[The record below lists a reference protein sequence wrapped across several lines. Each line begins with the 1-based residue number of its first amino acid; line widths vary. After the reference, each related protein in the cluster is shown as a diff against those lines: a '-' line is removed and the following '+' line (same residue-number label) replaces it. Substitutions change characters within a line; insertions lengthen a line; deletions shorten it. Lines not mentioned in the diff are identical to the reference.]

1 LTESSAGVGSENC
14 KAAIENQTGGIM
26 IRTLLNLLAV
36 LAIPF
41 HIATANAQDYPA
53 KTIRIVIP
61 FPAGGST
68 DFLARLLAER
78 LQESTG
84 QSVLVDNRPGGN
96 YIIAAESVA
105 KAPPDGYT
113 LFLAVDAAMSINQ
126 LLYSKLS
133 YSPEKDFEPVI
144 NIASTPNVL
153 VINPKINAN
162 NIRELVALSKSSPGT
177 LTFASAG
184 NGSTSHLCGE
194 SLKRYSG
201 IDMTHIP
208 YQGPAPAIQDVLGGQ
223 VSMICDN
230 FSNVIQ
236 YIRAGR
242 LKALFVASKE
252 RHPQA
257 SDIPSSSDVGLP
269 DVEAGIWYGIVAPSG
284 TPKSVVALL
293 NVELSKALR
302 DSAVK
307 TRLESLGLKI
317 IADKPQEFN
326 AQISKDSIRFQKD
339 VKLSGISIE

>member
-1 LTESSAGVGSENC
+1 MGGYMNRFIISYLSFIISFIFHSNIVFAQEALPQTIVITIPFPPGSTSDLIPRLIAPVMSKSIGNNIISENRPG
-14 KAAIENQTGGIM
+14 ANGSIGAIKVAKSTADGSA
-26 IRTLLNLLAV
+26 LLLATTGV
-36 LAIPF
+36 LAINPW
-41 HIATANAQDYPA
+41 IYP
-53 KTIRIVIP
+53 K
-61 FPAGGST
+61 
-68 DFLARLLAER
+68 LA
-78 LQESTG
+78 
-84 QSVLVDNRPGGN
+84 
-96 YIIAAESVA
+96 
-105 KAPPDGYT
+105 
-113 LFLAVDAAMSINQ
+113 
-126 LLYSKLS
+126 

-242 LKALFVASKE
+242 LKALFIASKD

-257 SDIPSSSDVGLP
+257 SDIPSSIEVGLP
-269 DVEAGIWYGIVAPSG
+269 DVEAGIWYGIVAPTG
-284 TPKSVVALL
+284 TPKSVVASL
-293 NVELSKALR
+293 NAEFSKALK
-302 DSAVK
+302 DSAVRTK
-307 TRLESLGLKI
+307 LESLGLKI
-317 IADKPQEFN
+317 IADKPQDFT
-326 AQISKDSIRFQKD
+326 AQISRDSIRFQKE
-339 VKLSGISIE
+339 VKFSGISIE

>member
-1 LTESSAGVGSENC
+1 MNRYIISYLSFIIIFILYSKSILAQEVLPQTILITIPFPPGSTSDLIPRLIAPVMSKSIGNTIISEN
-14 KAAIENQTGGIM
+14 KPGANGSIGAIKVAKSTADGSALLLVTTG
-26 IRTLLNLLAV
+26 V
-36 LAIPF
+36 LAINPW
-41 HIATANAQDYPA
+41 IYP
-53 KTIRIVIP
+53 
-61 FPAGGST
+61 
-68 DFLARLLAER
+68 
-78 LQESTG
+78 
-84 QSVLVDNRPGGN
+84 
-96 YIIAAESVA
+96 
-105 KAPPDGYT
+105 
-113 LFLAVDAAMSINQ
+113 
-126 LLYSKLS
+126 KLG

-236 YIRAGR
+236 HIRAGR
-242 LKALFVASKE
+242 LKALFIASKE

-293 NVELSKALR
+293 NAELSKALK

-317 IADKPQEFN
+317 IADKPQEFT
-326 AQISKDSIRFQKD
+326 AQISRDSIRFQKD
-339 VKLSGISIE
+339 VKLSGIGIE

>member
-1 LTESSAGVGSENC
+1 MNRFIISYLSFIISFILHSNIVFAQEALPQTIVITIPFPPGSTSDLIPRLIAPVMSKSIGNNIISEN
-14 KAAIENQTGGIM
+14 KPGANGSIGAIKVAKSTADGSA
-26 IRTLLNLLAV
+26 LLLATTGV
-36 LAIPF
+36 LAINPW
-41 HIATANAQDYPA
+41 IYP
-53 KTIRIVIP
+53 K
-61 FPAGGST
+61 
-68 DFLARLLAER
+68 LA
-78 LQESTG
+78 
-84 QSVLVDNRPGGN
+84 
-96 YIIAAESVA
+96 
-105 KAPPDGYT
+105 
-113 LFLAVDAAMSINQ
+113 
-126 LLYSKLS
+126 

-153 VINPKINAN
+153 VINSKINAN

-242 LKALFVASKE
+242 LKALFIASKD

-257 SDIPSSSDVGLP
+257 SDIPSSIEVGLP
-269 DVEAGIWYGIVAPSG
+269 DVEAGIWYGIVAPTG
-284 TPKSVVALL
+284 TPKSVVASL
-293 NVELSKALR
+293 NAEFSKALK
-302 DSAVK
+302 DSAVRTK
-307 TRLESLGLKI
+307 LESLGLKI
-317 IADKPQEFN
+317 IADKPQDFT
-326 AQISKDSIRFQKD
+326 AQISRDSIRFQKE
-339 VKLSGISIE
+339 VKFSGISIE

>member
-1 LTESSAGVGSENC
+1 VHNKFNKKFFKNDGGNMKCFIISCFSLITILVSLSNAAFARDPLPQNIVITIPFPPGSTSDLIPRLIAPEVSKSIGSTVIAENKPGANGSIGAVKVAKSNTDGSA
-14 KAAIENQTGGIM
+14 
-26 IRTLLNLLAV
+26 LLLATTGV
-36 LAIPF
+36 LAINPW
-41 HIATANAQDYPA
+41 IYP
-53 KTIRIVIP
+53 
-61 FPAGGST
+61 
-68 DFLARLLAER
+68 
-78 LQESTG
+78 
-84 QSVLVDNRPGGN
+84 
-96 YIIAAESVA
+96 
-105 KAPPDGYT
+105 
-113 LFLAVDAAMSINQ
+113 
-126 LLYSKLS
+126 KLG

-162 NIRELVALSKSSPGT
+162 NIRELIALSKSSPGT

-242 LKALFVASKE
+242 LKALFIASRE

-257 SDIPSSSDVGLP
+257 SDIPSASDVGLP
-269 DVEAGIWYGIVAPSG
+269 DVEAGIWYGIVAPAG
-284 TPKSVVALL
+284 TPKSVVATL
-293 NVELSKALR
+293 NTEIAKALK
-302 DSAVK
+302 DSSIRAK
-307 TRLESLGLKI
+307 LESLGLKI
-317 IADKPQEFN
+317 NADRPQDFS
-326 AQISKDSIRFQKD
+326 AQISKDSIRFQRD
-339 VKLSGISIE
+339 VKLSGISLE

>member
-1 LTESSAGVGSENC
+1 MNRYTISYLSLIIIFILHSKSILAQEVLPQTILITIPFPPGSTSDLIPRLIAPVMSKSIGNTIISEN
-14 KAAIENQTGGIM
+14 KPGANGSIGAIKVAKSTADGSALLLVTTG
-26 IRTLLNLLAV
+26 V
-36 LAIPF
+36 LAINPW
-41 HIATANAQDYPA
+41 IYP
-53 KTIRIVIP
+53 
-61 FPAGGST
+61 
-68 DFLARLLAER
+68 
-78 LQESTG
+78 
-84 QSVLVDNRPGGN
+84 
-96 YIIAAESVA
+96 
-105 KAPPDGYT
+105 
-113 LFLAVDAAMSINQ
+113 
-126 LLYSKLS
+126 KLG

-236 YIRAGR
+236 HIRAGR
-242 LKALFVASKE
+242 LKALFIASKE

-293 NVELSKALR
+293 NAELSKALR

>member
-1 LTESSAGVGSENC
+1 MGGYMNRFIISYLSFIISFISHSNIAFAQDALPQTILITIPFPPGSTSDLIPRLIAPVMSKSIGNTIISEN
-14 KAAIENQTGGIM
+14 KPGANGSIGAIKVAKSTADGSA
-26 IRTLLNLLAV
+26 LLLATTGV
-36 LAIPF
+36 LAINPW
-41 HIATANAQDYPA
+41 IYP
-53 KTIRIVIP
+53 K
-61 FPAGGST
+61 
-68 DFLARLLAER
+68 LA
-78 LQESTG
+78 
-84 QSVLVDNRPGGN
+84 
-96 YIIAAESVA
+96 
-105 KAPPDGYT
+105 
-113 LFLAVDAAMSINQ
+113 
-126 LLYSKLS
+126 

-153 VINPKINAN
+153 VINSKINAN

-242 LKALFVASKE
+242 LKALFIASKD

-257 SDIPSSSDVGLP
+257 SDIPSSIEVGLP
-269 DVEAGIWYGIVAPSG
+269 DVEAGIWYGIVAPTG
-284 TPKSVVALL
+284 TPKSVVASL
-293 NVELSKALR
+293 NAEFSKALK
-302 DSAVK
+302 DSAVRTK
-307 TRLESLGLKI
+307 LESLGLKI
-317 IADKPQEFN
+317 IADKPQDFT
-326 AQISKDSIRFQKD
+326 AQISRDSIRFQKE
-339 VKLSGISIE
+339 VKFSGIGLE

>member
-1 LTESSAGVGSENC
+1 MNRFTISYLSFIVSFLLHASIAFAQAALPQTIVITIPFPPGSTSDLIPRLIAPVMSKSIGNTIITENKPGANGSIGAIKVAKSTADGSALLLVT
-14 KAAIENQTGGIM
+14 TG
-26 IRTLLNLLAV
+26 V
-36 LAIPF
+36 LAINPW
-41 HIATANAQDYPA
+41 IYP
-53 KTIRIVIP
+53 
-61 FPAGGST
+61 
-68 DFLARLLAER
+68 
-78 LQESTG
+78 
-84 QSVLVDNRPGGN
+84 
-96 YIIAAESVA
+96 
-105 KAPPDGYT
+105 
-113 LFLAVDAAMSINQ
+113 
-126 LLYSKLS
+126 KLG

-162 NIRELVALSKSSPGT
+162 NIRELVSLSKSSPGT

-194 SLKRYSG
+194 NLKRYSG

-236 YIRAGR
+236 HIRAGR
-242 LKALFVASKE
+242 LKALFIASKE
-252 RHPQA
+252 RHPHA
-257 SDIPSSSDVGLP
+257 NDIPSSLEVGLP
-269 DVEAGIWYGIVAPSG
+269 DVIAGIWYGVVAPTG
-284 TPKSVVALL
+284 TPKSIVASL
-293 NVELSKALR
+293 NAEFSKALK

-326 AQISKDSIRFQKD
+326 AQISNDSIRFQKEI
-339 VKLSGISIE
+339 KFSGISIE

>member
-1 LTESSAGVGSENC
+1 MKKLIMTYFALMSVILISGNALARDPLPQTIVVTIPFPPGSTSDLIPRLIAPEVSKSLGINIISENRPGANGSLGAT
-14 KAAIENQTGGIM
+14 KVAKSPADGSA
-26 IRTLLNLLAV
+26 LLLATTGV
-36 LAIPF
+36 LAINPW
-41 HIATANAQDYPA
+41 IYP
-53 KTIRIVIP
+53 
-61 FPAGGST
+61 
-68 DFLARLLAER
+68 
-78 LQESTG
+78 
-84 QSVLVDNRPGGN
+84 
-96 YIIAAESVA
+96 
-105 KAPPDGYT
+105 
-113 LFLAVDAAMSINQ
+113 
-126 LLYSKLS
+126 KLP

-162 NIRELVALSKSSPGT
+162 NIRELIALSKSSPGT

-242 LKALFVASKE
+242 LKPLFVASRE

-257 SDIPSSSDVGLP
+257 NDIPSAVDVGFP
-269 DVEAGIWYGIVAPSG
+269 DVEAGIWYGIVAPTG
-284 TPKSVVALL
+284 TPKATVALL
-293 NVELSKALR
+293 NFEYAKALKEP
-302 DSAVK
+302 AIK
-307 TRLESLGLKI
+307 TKLESLGLKI
-317 IADKPQEFN
+317 IADKPQDFA
-326 AQISKDSIRFQKD
+326 AQISRDSIRFQKD
-339 VKLSGISIE
+339 VKLSGISLE

>member
-1 LTESSAGVGSENC
+1 MNRFTISYLSFLVSFLLHASIAFAQAALPQTIVITIPFPPGSTSDLIPRLIAPVMSKSIGNTIITENKPGANGSIGAIKVAKSTADGSALLLVT
-14 KAAIENQTGGIM
+14 TG
-26 IRTLLNLLAV
+26 V
-36 LAIPF
+36 LAINPW
-41 HIATANAQDYPA
+41 IYP
-53 KTIRIVIP
+53 
-61 FPAGGST
+61 
-68 DFLARLLAER
+68 
-78 LQESTG
+78 
-84 QSVLVDNRPGGN
+84 
-96 YIIAAESVA
+96 
-105 KAPPDGYT
+105 
-113 LFLAVDAAMSINQ
+113 
-126 LLYSKLS
+126 KLG

-162 NIRELVALSKSSPGT
+162 NIRELVSLSKSSPGT

-194 SLKRYSG
+194 NLKRYSG

-236 YIRAGR
+236 HIRAGR
-242 LKALFVASKE
+242 LKALFIASKE
-252 RHPQA
+252 RHPHA
-257 SDIPSSSDVGLP
+257 NDIPSSLEVGLP
-269 DVEAGIWYGIVAPSG
+269 DVIAGIWYGVVAPTG
-284 TPKSVVALL
+284 TPKSIVASL
-293 NVELSKALR
+293 NAEFSKALK

-326 AQISKDSIRFQKD
+326 AQISNDSIRFQKEI
-339 VKLSGISIE
+339 KFSGISIE